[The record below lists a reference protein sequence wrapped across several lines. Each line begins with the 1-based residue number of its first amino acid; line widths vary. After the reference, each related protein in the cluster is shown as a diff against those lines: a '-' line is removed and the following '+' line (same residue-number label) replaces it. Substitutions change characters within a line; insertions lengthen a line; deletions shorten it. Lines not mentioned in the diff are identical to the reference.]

1 MLLKVW
7 DEKMQGGKKDLNWKK
22 SAKRKETD
30 IISRKNEKAQGLSYI
45 TFFKIIER
53 VYNNIVFEKVKAF
66 CRF

>member
-45 TFFKIIER
+45 TFFKIIKR

-66 CRF
+66 CGF